1 MIHLETDLEKA
12 IYTQI
17 ENVQDPEIGLP
28 ITELGLIYE
37 VKALESRA
45 LIKMTYTSM
54 ACPAGAQMKAEV
66 EEACLRVDGIDA
78 VEVEIVWSPK
88 WNPKDM
94 ASEFAKDTL
103 GIF

>member
-1 MIHLETDLEKA
+1 MIHLETDIEKEV
-12 IYTQI
+12 YRQI

-37 VKALESRA
+37 VKVVDNKALV
-45 LIKMTYTSM
+45 KMTYTSM

-66 EEACLRVDGIDA
+66 EESCLRVEPIDA
-78 VEVEIVWSPK
+78 VEVEIVWTPK
-88 WNPKDM
+88 WNPREM
-94 ASEFAKDTL
+94 SSEMAKDHL

>member
-37 VKALESRA
+37 VKALESKA

-54 ACPAGAQMKAEV
+54 ACPAGAQMKSEV
-66 EEACLRVDGIDA
+66 EEACLRVEGIDD